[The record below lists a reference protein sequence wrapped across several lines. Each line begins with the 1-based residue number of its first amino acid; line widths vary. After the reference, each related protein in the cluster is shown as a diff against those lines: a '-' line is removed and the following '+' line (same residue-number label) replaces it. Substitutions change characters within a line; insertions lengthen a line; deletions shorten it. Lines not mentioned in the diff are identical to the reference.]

1 MHEVESSEEV
11 KMASGELRR
20 RNAGRTAGA
29 AVEEPEFIESNYSD
43 DEEAEEA
50 YRQGL
55 ELYNQAEQSEF
66 QDTDAL
72 TKSIRHIVRA
82 TEMGVERGSDWMKE
96 KDLLNPASAQ
106 PYSAA
111 IPGDLRSAMKRVTEA
126 SPEER
131 KVSFAA
137 RSMFQKMTG
146 GHGAIPKKEISR
158 KAKDFLES
166 DYVANL
172 QKSPYYGH
180 MIENSIQRLVND
192 AREINEADEVCVFVR
207 MC

>member
-1 MHEVESSEEV
+1 MGARERAKVNREV

-29 AVEEPEFIESNYSD
+29 VLEEPEFIESSYSD
-43 DEEAEEA
+43 DEEGEED

-72 TKSIRHIVRA
+72 TKSIRHMVRA
-82 TEMGVERGSDWMKE
+82 TEMGVEKGSKWM
-96 KDLLNPASAQ
+96 KDLLDPASAQ
-106 PYSAA
+106 PSPVA
-111 IPGDLRSAMKRVTEA
+111 IPENLRSAMKRVTEA

-137 RSMFQKMTG
+137 RSMFQKMAG
-146 GHGAIPKKEISR
+146 GHGAIPKEEISQ

-172 QKSPYYGH
+172 PKSPYGH
-180 MIENSIQRLVND
+180 MIENSIHRLVND
-192 AREINEADEVCVFVR
+192 CREINETDEVCVYVE